1 MVGGH
6 LELAGVRRVE
16 GKIGEVFLLPER
28 GKAWGHLGHVTS
40 SYRVSADPSKIEAVS
55 Q

>member
-28 GKAWGHLGHVTS
+28 GKVFGACDFVVQS
-40 SYRVSADPSKIEAVS
+40 VSRSE
-55 Q
+55 